1 MTLIHKR
8 NTLNKLHKK
17 QRGLFGG
24 LFKFANQASK
34 VLFVLG
40 IGGLSS
46 LEAVGLCFQG
56 DEEHCLSGRF
66 GVGVSYLNLDAPQ
79 AKAQSYGG
87 FVNAEAIESYKR
99 LQALLGI
106 RFGLGGITYS
116 GGTFDSL
123 GREELALNTD
133 VRIKLGVNILTKN
146 IPLFVN
152 IVLGDDY
159 LGASSAS
166 GTTSKGFNRNLFY
179 GGLELQ
185 GVAPVSSKGRI
196 EYSAGFNAIS
206 GWYELGKTYGAKSGL
221 KGFSYAI
228 NATLG
233 YSQDIDERK
242 EWYIKA
248 IGKYENLAQSRAVP
262 FYATYEGNPTPSS
275 YRGVGANQ
283 NFGLMIEAGIGY

>member
-1 MTLIHKR
+1 MTLIHKQDM
-8 NTLNKLHKK
+8 LNKLHKK
-17 QRGLFGG
+17 QKEFFG
-24 LFKFANQASK
+24 KPNIAKQASK

-66 GVGVSYLNLDAPQ
+66 GVGASYLHLDSSQ

-87 FVNAEAIESYKR
+87 FVNAEATESYKR
-99 LQALLGI
+99 FQALLGI

-116 GGTFDSL
+116 GATFDSL
-123 GREELALNTD
+123 GSKELALTTD
-133 VRIKLGVNILTKN
+133 VKIKLGLNVLTKN

-152 IVLGDDY
+152 IVLGDEY

-166 GTTSKGFNRNLFY
+166 STTSKGFNRNLFY

-185 GVAPVSSKGRI
+185 GAVPVSSKGRI

-221 KGFSYAI
+221 KGFSYGVS
-228 NATLG
+228 ATLG

-262 FYATYEGNPTPSS
+262 LYATYEGNLNPSS
-275 YRGVGANQ
+275 YRGFGASQ